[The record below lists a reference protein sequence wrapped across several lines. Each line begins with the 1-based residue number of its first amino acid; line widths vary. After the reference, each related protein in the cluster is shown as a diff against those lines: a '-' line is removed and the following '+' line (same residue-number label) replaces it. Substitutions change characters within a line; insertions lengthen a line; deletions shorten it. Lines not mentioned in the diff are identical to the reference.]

1 MINNYRLID
10 TLSDLCTKDDVIA
23 TSQSGT
29 NTSRLLQSW
38 RVKFGQRFPSACAIG
53 AMGAGLPIAIGSAY
67 ATGKRVVYVGGDG
80 CFQMNSQ
87 ELEVVR
93 RDKLN
98 IKMFILNNGGY
109 GSIVNTQNKYF
120 EGRYVGST
128 EKSGLTLPPL
138 KKIAD
143 VYGFK
148 YYLLENEDMLQSI
161 CKQALSGNEACLV
174 EVMESQEQ
182 ETVMRVET
190 RMIDGKPVSMKFEEV

>member
-1 MINNYRLID
+1 
-10 TLSDLCTKDDVIA
+10 
-23 TSQSGT
+23 
-29 NTSRLLQSW
+29 
-38 RVKFGQRFPSACAIG
+38 
-53 AMGAGLPIAIGSAY
+53 MGAGLPIAIGSAY

-80 CFQMNSQ
+80 CFQLNIQ

-128 EKSGLTLPPL
+128 EKSGLTLPSL

-143 VYGFK
+143 VYDLK
-148 YYLLENEDMLQSI
+148 YYLLEKEKDVQSI

-174 EVMESQEQ
+174 EVIESVDQ
-182 ETVMRVET
+182 ETVMRVGS
-190 RMIDGKPVSMKFEEV
+190 RMVDGVPTSGKFEEV